1 MAYYDDIERE
11 IRLACPKCDSGDIEY
26 DEGGYWYCIKCFY
39 SFFDPAY
46 DLTDGDDPS
55 VLEWR
60 EEQRY
65 EDGYY
70 DTYDGSGLNDE

>member
-1 MAYYDDIERE
+1 MTRE
-11 IRLACPKCDSGDIEY
+11 GIGIVLNVFIH
-26 DEGGYWYCIKCFY
+26 